1 MKLKSILETA
11 VAMSIASASVGAPPG
26 AGTVGEGR
34 RSRKRKGGKVLGGMR
49 VRKLPAPLYGMVLS
63 GVGGSG
69 EGGFG
74 ESALV
79 KFDPYTAI
87 LFEDESEFRG
97 TIDAVNS
104 KVDNAVRQGQL
115 STNKGYDT
123 STFGLQDADGNIVRV
138 TVNREQAVSFET
150 DLNQILS
157 DTENKKEIAEI
168 LFMLRDK
175 FEILDV
181 EWAEPITEDDPV
193 PGDTGDAGGEE
204 PPADGE
210 EGDEPPADGD
220 EPPADGEEDLELDGE
235 GEIGD
240 VGSDMPDID
249 MQKSTVELLQQVI
262 ELLKKE
268 TESRAAD
275 ADVKTATAQSKLT
288 DIEHDKQEK
297 EIQGQQEIADME
309 QAEEKDREAGKHDKL
324 IQRIA
329 KFRASKGAE
338 DGGNA
343 AGGRDGE

>member
-26 AGTVGEGR
+26 AGTVGGGR
-34 RSRKRKGGKVLGGMR
+34 SRSRKRKGGKVLGGMR
-49 VRKLPAPLYGMVLS
+49 VRKLPAPMYGMVLS

-87 LFEDESEFRG
+87 LFEDEAEFRG
-97 TIDAVNS
+97 TVDAVNA

-193 PGDTGDAGGEE
+193 PSDTGDAGDE

-210 EGDEPPADGD
+210 EGDPPPEGDDGD

-235 GEIGD
+235 GEVGD

-275 ADVKTATAQSKLT
+275 AEVKTATAQSKLT

-297 EIQGQQEIADME
+297 EIRAQQEIADME
-309 QAEEKDREAGKHDKL
+309 QAEEKEREASKQDKL

-338 DGGNA
+338 GGH
-343 AGGRDGE
+343 DGE

>member
-11 VAMSIASASVGAPPG
+11 VAMSIASAAVGAPPG
-26 AGTVGEGR
+26 AEISGGGR
-34 RSRKRKGGKVLGGMR
+34 ARSRKRRGGKLLGGMI
-49 VRKLPAPLYGMVLS
+49 VRKLPAPLYGMVPS
-63 GVGGSG
+63 EIS
-69 EGGFG
+69 

-87 LFEDESEFRG
+87 LFEDDTEFRG
-97 TIDAVNS
+97 TIDAVNT

-138 TVNREQAVSFET
+138 TVNREEATSFET
-150 DLNQILS
+150 ELNQILS

-193 PGDTGDAGGEE
+193 PGDTGDAGDA
-204 PPADGE
+204 PPEDGE
-210 EGDEPPADGD
+210 GVDLSGDGGEGDK
-220 EPPADGEEDLELDGE
+220 PADGEEDLELDGAGDDE
-235 GEIGD
+235 MGD

-275 ADVKTATAQSKLT
+275 AEVKTATAKSQLT

-309 QAEEKDREAGKHDKL
+309 QAEEKQREAGKQDKL

-338 DGGNA
+338 
-343 AGGRDGE
+343 GGRDGE